1 MVSPNAQR
9 VRLHVQTERGF
20 VDGLTILGFLK
31 RLLRQYRGPIILLWD
46 SAGVHIRRAVLD
58 FIAAHPRLEL
68 VVFPKYAPELNP
80 VEYLW
85 GQVTHYMA
93 GRAPRDLAELRALLQ
108 GAIRHLRSA
117 PWRRSAC
124 LRAAPLDW
132 RGTSVK

>member
-1 MVSPNAQR
+1 MVSPSAQR

-20 VDGLTILGFLK
+20 VDGLTILGFLQ

-58 FIAAHPRLEL
+58 FIATHPRLEL

-85 GQVTHYMA
+85 GQVTHFLA
-93 GRAPRDLAELRALLQ
+93 GRAPRNLAELRTL
-108 GAIRHLRSA
+108 
-117 PWRRSAC
+117 
-124 LRAAPLDW
+124 
-132 RGTSVK
+132 